1 MLAPFGP
8 LAFNIRTPRCEVSVL
23 RFQGHRRAKSAGK
36 ICALRAQDIYA
47 PSYLSGWSPALPRAT
62 ISFSE
67 DSPKG
72 LRRVSKPTSRSS
84 DLCVLLTYWFKPLY
98 ERRVQSIATRFGA
111 DRRAEIRLIGT
122 ITWRAL
128 PSSPNPSGHST

>member
-1 MLAPFGP
+1 MLALFGP

-36 ICALRAQDIYA
+36 IRALRAQDIYAA
-47 PSYLSGWSPALPRAT
+47 PSYLSGWSPALPWAT

-67 DSPKG
+67 DPLKG

-84 DLCVLLTYWFKPLY
+84 DLCVLLTCWFKPLY
-98 ERRVQSIATRFGA
+98 EHRVQ
-111 DRRAEIRLIGT
+111 
-122 ITWRAL
+122 
-128 PSSPNPSGHST
+128 

>member
-1 MLAPFGP
+1 MLALFGP

-67 DSPKG
+67 GSPKG
-72 LRRVSKPTSRSS
+72 LARRVSKPTSRSS
-84 DLCVLLTYWFKPLY
+84 DLCVLLATYWFKPLY
-98 ERRVQSIATRFGA
+98 EHRVQ
-111 DRRAEIRLIGT
+111 
-122 ITWRAL
+122 
-128 PSSPNPSGHST
+128 